1 MEKNNF
7 QIINFLFLIFGV
19 LFLLNSEVNITGAF
33 IGIPNLIINPNI
45 GIILI
50 LIILFISG
58 NLERRI
64 RSKKELPD
72 LNVKQRTFRRK
83 LINLFDLQKRID
95 PKKIAYLLP
104 QYKKVR
110 ATDEHISGHNYKVFI
125 GRRGN
130 LEEYFNVDTRE
141 RAEVKI
147 NGRSLLLP
155 THIDI
160 QEREDRNL
168 YIQRRREKIDWRKI
182 IKESKSDDILD
193 YFWKKKKR

>member
-19 LFLLNSEVNITGAF
+19 LFLLNSEVNITGTF

-95 PKKIAYLLP
+95 PKKLLIF
-104 QYKKVR
+104 Y
-110 ATDEHISGHNYKVFI
+110 HNIRKL
-125 GRRGN
+125 G
-130 LEEYFNVDTRE
+130 
-141 RAEVKI
+141 
-147 NGRSLLLP
+147 LLMN
-155 THIDI
+155 IFQDI
-160 QEREDRNL
+160 
-168 YIQRRREKIDWRKI
+168 I
-182 IKESKSDDILD
+182 IKFL
-193 YFWKKKKR
+193 

>member
-19 LFLLNSEVNITGAF
+19 LFLLNSEVNITGTF

-50 LIILFISG
+50 LIILFMSG

-95 PKKIAYLLP
+95 PKKLLIF
-104 QYKKVR
+104 Y
-110 ATDEHISGHNYKVFI
+110 HNIRKL
-125 GRRGN
+125 G
-130 LEEYFNVDTRE
+130 
-141 RAEVKI
+141 
-147 NGRSLLLP
+147 LLMN
-155 THIDI
+155 IFQDI
-160 QEREDRNL
+160 
-168 YIQRRREKIDWRKI
+168 I
-182 IKESKSDDILD
+182 IKFL
-193 YFWKKKKR
+193 

>member
-83 LINLFDLQKRID
+83 IINLFDLQKRID
-95 PKKIAYLLP
+95 PKKLLIF
-104 QYKKVR
+104 Y
-110 ATDEHISGHNYKVFI
+110 HNIRKL
-125 GRRGN
+125 G
-130 LEEYFNVDTRE
+130 
-141 RAEVKI
+141 
-147 NGRSLLLP
+147 LLMN
-155 THIDI
+155 IFQDI
-160 QEREDRNL
+160 
-168 YIQRRREKIDWRKI
+168 I
-182 IKESKSDDILD
+182 IKFL
-193 YFWKKKKR
+193 

>member
-1 MEKNNF
+1 VEKNNF

-83 LINLFDLQKRID
+83 IINLFDLQKRID
-95 PKKIAYLLP
+95 PKKLLIF
-104 QYKKVR
+104 Y
-110 ATDEHISGHNYKVFI
+110 HNIRKL
-125 GRRGN
+125 G
-130 LEEYFNVDTRE
+130 
-141 RAEVKI
+141 
-147 NGRSLLLP
+147 LLMN
-155 THIDI
+155 IFQDI
-160 QEREDRNL
+160 
-168 YIQRRREKIDWRKI
+168 I
-182 IKESKSDDILD
+182 IKFL
-193 YFWKKKKR
+193 

>member
-19 LFLLNSEVNITGAF
+19 LFLLNSEVNITGTF

-50 LIILFISG
+50 LIILFMSG

-83 LINLFDLQKRID
+83 IINLFDLQKRID
-95 PKKIAYLLP
+95 PKKLLIF
-104 QYKKVR
+104 Y
-110 ATDEHISGHNYKVFI
+110 HNIRKL
-125 GRRGN
+125 G
-130 LEEYFNVDTRE
+130 
-141 RAEVKI
+141 
-147 NGRSLLLP
+147 LLMN
-155 THIDI
+155 IFQDI
-160 QEREDRNL
+160 
-168 YIQRRREKIDWRKI
+168 I
-182 IKESKSDDILD
+182 IKFL
-193 YFWKKKKR
+193 